1 MQNTQQPINAE
12 VITNMVW
19 NLMNNVRGNFS
30 IGEIFTPIL
39 AILYAFHKGYSI
51 RLIGD
56 HRIEFTP
63 NSDRLFCDIV
73 NLIPNDK
80 HLHIAMCQY
89 VRELTYVNRDEFNS
103 VYVEVLRGLFD
114 LVSCN
119 SGRDSGDFYT
129 PSAITKLMAYI
140 VNKEGCNTVFD
151 PFCGTA
157 SIIHELS
164 KLGEHPLFVGQELN
178 FRTSIYARINAEA
191 LYGNDDC
198 IKNIDSI
205 TRWDNNFY
213 NAVVSCPPFALRLT
227 PKQLYE
233 ARHFSPECPCR
244 SYEEIILTRP
254 LYCNN
259 AKLSVMLLP
268 TGICFRSN
276 RDYELRKELVE
287 RNLLD
292 MIIALPANILYGTS
306 VPSVVFVCKRERT
319 LDEPIKFI
327 HAEDYFLGER
337 RKRTFDYDRF
347 IEMIEGDACDIANVT
362 LEEVRQYDYNLNPS
376 LYYKKDFDLN
386 PGQTVV
392 RLEELISPIEGN
404 RIPSTDVKEAFSI
417 SNLSRDFI
425 SILLNNGK
433 TSATTELRRNM
444 TYRVIDASEEKYLL
458 STSTTFESRYGI
470 NTDGKGFACPADIK
484 IFKVNENLVT
494 PEYLA
499 YILLNHKAIS
509 KGRMPLS
516 GYMMLPIV
524 IDSLEIQK
532 KLVDNEIQL
541 YNQKLDAEREA
552 DALRLGV
559 KQNVSDLEHMLGST
573 QLRITKIITR
583 LERVTPANE
592 HFQHLVKS
600 LKDNVEYMNRIIHY
614 NNARID
620 SESFNLKR
628 GDIAEFINAYVD
640 AWNNYGGE
648 YFKLLIENRL
658 DADVQ
663 LSFDKTLFTVMLDSI
678 LNNAI
683 RHGFHK
689 RKNYTDH
696 NTVQISL
703 SAVEYNGQPYLQLSV
718 ANNGDSIAEGFS
730 ITDYISRGRYTTS
743 TGRSGLGGYHVYQI
757 VKGHNGFLYLDSNK
771 VWNMIVEVLLP
782 IETTILNDIPT
793 YDNECI

>member
-12 VITNMVW
+12 FITNMVW

-30 IGEIFTPIL
+30 IGEIFTPTL

-51 RLIGD
+51 RLIGN

-63 NSDRLFCDIV
+63 NSDRLFCDLV
-73 NLIPNDK
+73 NLISNDK

-89 VRELTYVNRDEFNS
+89 VRELAYVNRDEFNS

-140 VNKEGCNTVFD
+140 VNKEGCNKVFD

-164 KLGEHPLFVGQELN
+164 KFGERPLFVGQELN

-205 TRWDNNFY
+205 IRWDNNFY

-292 MIIALPANILYGTS
+292 MIIALPTNILYGTS
-306 VPSVVFVCKRERT
+306 IPSVVFVCKRERT

-404 RIPSTDVKEAFSI
+404 RIPSTDVKEAISI

-425 SILLNNGK
+425 NILLNNGK
-433 TSATTELRRNM
+433 TSAPTELRRNM

-458 STSTTFESRYGI
+458 STSNTFESRYGI

-484 IFKVNENLVT
+484 IFKINENLVT

-499 YILLNHKAIS
+499 YILLNYKAIS
-509 KGRMPLS
+509 KGRMHLS
-516 GYMMLPIV
+516 GYMKLPIV

-583 LERVTPANE
+583 LERVTPSNE

-628 GDIAEFINAYVD
+628 GEIAEFINAYVD

-696 NTVQISL
+696 NMVQIGL
-703 SAVEYNGQPYLQLSV
+703 STVEYNGQPYLQLSV

>member
-1 MQNTQQPINAE
+1 MQNTQQSINAE
-12 VITNMVW
+12 FVTNMTW
-19 NLMNNVRGNFS
+19 NFMNHVRGNFS
-30 IGEIFTPIL
+30 IGEIFTPTL
-39 AILYAFHKGYSI
+39 AVLYAFHKGYAI
-51 RLIGD
+51 RLID
-56 HRIEFTP
+56 NIRIEFIP
-63 NSDRLFCDIV
+63 NSDRLFSDLA

-80 HLHIAMCQY
+80 HLHTAMCQY
-89 VRELTYVNRDEFNS
+89 IRELSHINREDFNS

-119 SGRDSGDFYT
+119 SGRDSGEFYT

-140 VNKEGCNTVFD
+140 VNKEGCNKVFD

-164 KLGEHPLFVGQELN
+164 KIGKKTLFIGQELN
-178 FRTSIYARINAEA
+178 FKTSIYARINAEA
-191 LYGNDDC
+191 LYGHGEC
-198 IKNIDSI
+198 IKNVDSI
-205 TRWDNNFY
+205 RNWDKDLY
-213 NAVVSCPPFALRLT
+213 HAVVSCPPFALRLT
-227 PKQLYE
+227 PEQLYE

-254 LYCNN
+254 FYCNN

-268 TGICFRSN
+268 TGVCFRGN
-276 RDYELRKELVE
+276 RDYELRKDLVE
-287 RNLLD
+287 HNLLD
-292 MIIALPANILYGTS
+292 KIIALPANILYGTS
-306 VPSVVFVCKRERT
+306 IPSVVFVCKRERKH
-319 LDEPIKFI
+319 DEPIKFI

-347 IEMIEGDACDIANVT
+347 IEMIEGDACDVANVP
-362 LEEVRQYDYNLNPS
+362 LDEVRQYDYNLNPA
-376 LYYKKDFDLN
+376 LYYKKDFEIN
-386 PGQTVV
+386 PGQKVV
-392 RLEELISPIEGN
+392 RLEELITPIEGN
-404 RIPSTDVKEAFSI
+404 RIASTDGKETI
-417 SNLSRDFI
+417 SVSSLSRDFI
-425 SILLNNGK
+425 NILLNNGK
-433 TSATTELRRNM
+433 TSTTTEVRRM
-444 TYRVIDASEEKYLL
+444 RYRLVEASEDKYIL
-458 STSTTFESRYGI
+458 SITTPFESRYAI
-470 NTDGKGFACPADIK
+470 NTDGKEFVYPADIK
-484 IFKVNENLVT
+484 IFKVNENLVI
-494 PEYLA
+494 PEYLV
-499 YILLNHKAIS
+499 YTLLNHRAIS

-524 IDSLEIQK
+524 IDSLETQK
-532 KLVDNEIQL
+532 KMVDKEILL

-583 LERVTPANE
+583 LEKVTPTSENY
-592 HFQHLVKS
+592 HHLVKS

-620 SESFNLKR
+620 TESFNLKR

-648 YFKLLIENRL
+648 YFKILVDNRL
-658 DADVQ
+658 DANIL
-663 LSFDKTLFTVMLDSI
+663 LSFDKTLLTVMLDSI

-696 NTVQISL
+696 NMVQISL
-703 SAVEYNGQPYLQLSV
+703 SAVEYNGLPYMQLTV
-718 ANNGDSIAEGFS
+718 ANNGDHIAEGFT
-730 ITDYISRGRYTTS
+730 IKDYISRGRYTTS

-782 IETTILNDIPT
+782 IETTILNELPT

>member
-12 VITNMVW
+12 FVTNMTW
-19 NLMNNVRGNFS
+19 NFMNHVRGNFS
-30 IGEIFTPIL
+30 IGEIFTPTL
-39 AILYAFHKGYSI
+39 AVLYAFHKGYAIRSI
-51 RLIGD
+51 D
-56 HRIEFTP
+56 NNYIEFIP
-63 NSDRLFCDIV
+63 NSDRLFCDLV
-73 NLIPNDK
+73 NLIPKDK
-80 HLHIAMCQY
+80 HLHTALCQY
-89 VRELTYVNRDEFNS
+89 IRELSFVNREDFNS
-103 VYVEVLRGLFD
+103 IYVEVLRGLFD

-119 SGRDSGDFYT
+119 SGRESGEFYT

-140 VNKEGCNTVFD
+140 VKKEGCNKVFD

-164 KLGEHPLFVGQELN
+164 PNGENPLFIGQELN
-178 FRTSIYARINAEA
+178 FKTSIYARINAEA
-191 LYGNDDC
+191 LYGHDDC
-198 IKNIDSI
+198 IKNVDSI
-205 TRWDNNFY
+205 RYWDKDLY
-213 NAVVSCPPFALRLT
+213 HAVVSCPPFALRLT
-227 PKQLYE
+227 PEQLCE
-233 ARHFSPECPCR
+233 ARHISPECLCR

-268 TGICFRSN
+268 TGVCFRGN
-276 RDYELRKELVE
+276 RDNELRKDLIEH
-287 RNLLD
+287 NLLD
-292 MIIALPANILYGTS
+292 TIIALPANILYGTS
-306 VPSVVFVCKRERT
+306 IPSIVLVCKRGRKH
-319 LDEPIKFI
+319 DEPIKFI
-327 HAEDYFLGER
+327 HAEDYVVGER
-337 RKRTFDYDRF
+337 RKRTFDYSRF
-347 IEMIEGDACDIANVT
+347 IEMIEGDACDVVNVS

-376 LYYKKDFDLN
+376 LYYKTDFEIN

-392 RLEELISPIEGN
+392 RLEELITPIEGK
-404 RIPSTDVKEAFSI
+404 RFDSTDGKGTISI
-417 SNLSRDFI
+417 NNLSRDFI
-425 SILLNNGK
+425 DVLLNNGK
-433 TSATTELRRNM
+433 TSTTTEVRRNM
-444 TYRVIDASEEKYLL
+444 RCRLVEASEEKYIL
-458 STSTTFESRYGI
+458 STTATFESRYAI
-470 NTDGKGFACPADIK
+470 NTDGKGFVCPADIK

-494 PEYLA
+494 PEYLV
-499 YILLNHKAIS
+499 YTLLNHKAIS

-524 IDSLEIQK
+524 IDSLETQK
-532 KLVDNEIQL
+532 NVVDHEILL
-541 YNQKLDAEREA
+541 YKQKLDAEREA

-583 LERVTPANE
+583 LERVTPTSE
-592 HFQHLVKS
+592 KFHHIVKS

-620 SESFNLKR
+620 TESFNMTR
-628 GDIAEFINAYVD
+628 GGIAEFINVYVD

-648 YFKLLIENRL
+648 YFKMLVENRL
-658 DADVQ
+658 DANIL
-663 LSFDKTLFTVMLDSI
+663 LSFDKTLLTVMLDSI

-696 NTVQISL
+696 NLVQIAL
-703 SAVEYNGQPYLQLSV
+703 SAVEYNGQPYMQLSV
-718 ANNGDSIAEGFS
+718 ANNGDPIAEGFT
-730 ITDYISRGRYTTS
+730 IKDYISRGRYTTS

-782 IETTILNDIPT
+782 IETTISNELPT

>member
-1 MQNTQQPINAE
+1 
-12 VITNMVW
+12 
-19 NLMNNVRGNFS
+19 
-30 IGEIFTPIL
+30 
-39 AILYAFHKGYSI
+39 
-51 RLIGD
+51 
-56 HRIEFTP
+56 
-63 NSDRLFCDIV
+63 
-73 NLIPNDK
+73 
-80 HLHIAMCQY
+80 
-89 VRELTYVNRDEFNS
+89 
-103 VYVEVLRGLFD
+103 
-114 LVSCN
+114 
-119 SGRDSGDFYT
+119 
-129 PSAITKLMAYI
+129 
-140 VNKEGCNTVFD
+140 
-151 PFCGTA
+151 
-157 SIIHELS
+157 
-164 KLGEHPLFVGQELN
+164 
-178 FRTSIYARINAEA
+178 
-191 LYGNDDC
+191 
-198 IKNIDSI
+198 
-205 TRWDNNFY
+205 
-213 NAVVSCPPFALRLT
+213 
-227 PKQLYE
+227 
-233 ARHFSPECPCR
+233 
-244 SYEEIILTRP
+244 
-254 LYCNN
+254 
-259 AKLSVMLLP
+259 
-268 TGICFRSN
+268 
-276 RDYELRKELVE
+276 
-287 RNLLD
+287 
-292 MIIALPANILYGTS
+292 
-306 VPSVVFVCKRERT
+306 
-319 LDEPIKFI
+319 
-327 HAEDYFLGER
+327 
-337 RKRTFDYDRF
+337 
-347 IEMIEGDACDIANVT
+347 
-362 LEEVRQYDYNLNPS
+362 
-376 LYYKKDFDLN
+376 
-386 PGQTVV
+386 
-392 RLEELISPIEGN
+392 
-404 RIPSTDVKEAFSI
+404 
-417 SNLSRDFI
+417 
-425 SILLNNGK
+425 
-433 TSATTELRRNM
+433 
-444 TYRVIDASEEKYLL
+444 
-458 STSTTFESRYGI
+458 
-470 NTDGKGFACPADIK
+470 
-484 IFKVNENLVT
+484 
-494 PEYLA
+494 
-499 YILLNHKAIS
+499 
-509 KGRMPLS
+509 MPLS